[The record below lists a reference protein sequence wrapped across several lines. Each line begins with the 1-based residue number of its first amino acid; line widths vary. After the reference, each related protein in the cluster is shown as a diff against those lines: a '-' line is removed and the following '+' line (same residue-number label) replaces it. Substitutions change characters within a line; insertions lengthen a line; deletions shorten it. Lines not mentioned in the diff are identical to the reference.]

1 MNRGILLAAALVV
14 AVAAAVALSTVAGTA
29 EPAQMEFEDG
39 NVFFVAD
46 GERYDLEL
54 SDNGAFEEI
63 TVESDRSG
71 AVSLRVTD
79 SVTYDEAF
87 EVRQIEEN
95 ESREV
100 DMRELNLSVES
111 GYYVD
116 SDGDTFT
123 VRQVPEDVE
132 VLERDDIQVEYNVT
146 LVESKEA
153 DETEAGEEFTFEI
166 EGTGDENETNEE
178 NRSETY
184 ELR

>member
-54 SDNGAFEEI
+54 SDDGAFDEI
-63 TVESDRSG
+63 AVESDRSG
-71 AVSLRVTD
+71 AISLRVTD

-100 DMRELNLSVES
+100 DVREVNLSVGS
-111 GYYVD
+111 RYDVD
-116 SDGDTFT
+116 SDGDTVR
-123 VRQVPEDVE
+123 VRQVPEEVK
-132 VLERDDIQVEYNVT
+132 VLEADNRQVEYNVT
-146 LVESKEA
+146 VVEVEEA
-153 DETEAGEEFTFEI
+153 EGTEVGESFSFEI
-166 EGTGDENETNEE
+166 EDTGDVEKENSTNDV
-178 NRSETY
+178 R
-184 ELR
+184 